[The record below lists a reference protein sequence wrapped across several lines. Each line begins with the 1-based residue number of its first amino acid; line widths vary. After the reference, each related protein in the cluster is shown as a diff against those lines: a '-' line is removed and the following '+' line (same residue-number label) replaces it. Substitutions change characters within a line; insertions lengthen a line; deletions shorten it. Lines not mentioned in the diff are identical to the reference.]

1 MRRLAFGVP
10 FVIVVIAGVAA
21 LVLATIVHPAQ
32 ARASHRQLDTLH
44 AAAQQLAPRIAAMAA
59 VTPATDCH
67 GDGLTGCEQ
76 LQKPVADATIGVA
89 AAMQTVTGQAPEIQC
104 TNTSSTRFDASGATT
119 KVPVTYCTLIIRIGS
134 HLLDVDIEPHV
145 VRHVGPD
152 GTSAVATYV
161 D

>member
-10 FVIVVIAGVAA
+10 FVIVVLAGVAA

-32 ARASHRQLDTLH
+32 ARASQRQLDTLH
-44 AAAQQLAPRIAAMAA
+44 VDAQQLAPRIAAMAA
-59 VTPATDCH
+59 ATPATDCT

-104 TNTSSTRFDASGATT
+104 TNTSSTRFDPSGATT
-119 KVPVTYCTLIIRIGS
+119 KVPVTYCMLIIRIGS
-134 HLLDVDIEPHV
+134 HLLDVDIQPHV

-152 GTSAVATYV
+152 VTSTVATYV